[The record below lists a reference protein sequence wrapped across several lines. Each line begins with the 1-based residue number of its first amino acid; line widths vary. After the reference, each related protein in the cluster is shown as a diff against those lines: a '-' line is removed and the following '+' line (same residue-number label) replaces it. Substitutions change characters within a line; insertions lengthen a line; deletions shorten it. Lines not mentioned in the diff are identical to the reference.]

1 MIHRPRPSSLVLC
14 RILLAMLAG
23 GVVTERRAAAEE
35 WGSLQGQVVVKGDL
49 PEVPFL
55 FRKGAPLDQDTAI
68 CAAMGV
74 PDDSLVVDPAGRGIA
89 NVFVYLKDPPPRIHP
104 DLRDPPAAEAVLMA
118 QNCRLFP
125 HAQVLRTGQPLH
137 VRSQQ
142 GEVPHTTHFHLLA
155 NVAGPGLL
163 PRDQTAPWTF
173 SRPEPLP
180 TPVTCD
186 IHPWMRST
194 ILVKDHPYAAVTDAQ
209 GRFEIK
215 HLPAGEQTFRV
226 WHERPGYVVREW
238 KVNILPAKT
247 VTAPVIEAAAER
259 LADPRRVA
267 DPKTSSPAASPT
279 SADSAPLD

>member
-1 MIHRPRPSSLVLC
+1 
-14 RILLAMLAG
+14 MLAG
-23 GVVTERRAAAEE
+23 VVAAQGRADAADE
-35 WGSLQGQVVVKGDL
+35 WGNLQGQVVVKGDL
-49 PEVPFL
+49 PEAPFL
-55 FRKGAPLDQDTAI
+55 FRKGDPLARDTAI
-68 CAAMGV
+68 CAAMDV
-74 PDDSLVVDPAGRGIA
+74 PDDSLVVDPAGRGLA
-89 NVFVYLKDPPPRIHP
+89 NVFVYLKDPPARIHP
-104 DLRDPPAAEAVLMA
+104 DLRNSPQPPAEAVLVA

-125 HAQVLRTGQPLH
+125 HAQVLRTGQPLR

-163 PRDQTAPWTF
+163 PPDQTAPWTF
-173 SRPEPLP
+173 ARSEPLP

-194 ILVKDHPYAAVTDAQ
+194 ILIKDHPYAAVTDAQ

-226 WHERPGYVVREW
+226 WHERPGYLAREW

-247 VTAPVIEAAAER
+247 VRAPVIEAAAER

-267 DPKTSSPAASPT
+267 APQTSSPAASTP
-279 SADSAPLD
+279 SAGSPP